1 VLLQRSL
8 ILVILLGFLFAVVL
22 GPVLIPVLIK
32 IKAGQ
37 NVRTDGPESHLS
49 KQGTP
54 SMGGLIFILAAVSAT
69 LLMTS
74 IDRTLFVVLFSFA
87 VFGSIGLI
95 DDYIKIVLRRPMGL
109 RAYQK
114 MIMQLAASAGVLVIA
129 LQAGVL
135 PEMIY
140 IPYLRTM
147 VDPGWLL
154 FPYLIFVTVGTVNS
168 VNLTDGLDGL
178 ASGIMVIITGFFSLV
193 CWHYGLIELA
203 WFSGALSGACLGF
216 LVFNIYPARIFMGD
230 TGSLALGGAL
240 SAIALITNMTLI
252 LPVVGG
258 ILFAET
264 FSVIIQVIGF
274 KTTRR
279 RVFKMSPLHHHF
291 ELSGWSETRVVT
303 IFWGITIILCLLGI
317 LGIQ

>member
-1 VLLQRSL
+1 MLLQRSL

-22 GPVLIPVLIK
+22 GPVLIPVFIK

-54 SMGGLIFILAAVSAT
+54 SMGGFIFILSAVSAT

-74 IDRTLFVVLFSFA
+74 VDRTLFVVLFSFA
-87 VFGSIGLI
+87 IFASIGLI
-95 DDYIKIVLRRPMGL
+95 DDYIKIILRRPLGL

-114 MIMQLAASAGVLVIA
+114 MIMQLAASAAVLVIA
-129 LQAGVL
+129 RQAGVL
-135 PEMIY
+135 PELIY
-140 IPYLRTM
+140 IPYLRIM
-147 VDPGWLL
+147 VDPGWFL
-154 FPYLIFVTVGTVNS
+154 FPYLLFVSVGTVNS

-178 ASGIMVIITGFFSLV
+178 ASGIMVIIAGFFSLV
-193 CWHYGLIELA
+193 CWHYELIEMA
-203 WFSGALSGACLGF
+203 WFAGALSGACLGF

-240 SAIALITNMTLI
+240 SAIAIITNMTLI

-274 KTTRR
+274 KTTGK